1 MRYPVILHTD
11 DNKNFG
17 VTVPDL
23 PGCFSQG
30 DSVKNALINAEEAIL
45 LHAETL
51 IGDAL
56 QVPSPSDVIDLAEF
70 HGNESQAFLA
80 YVDVDVGALMGPVK
94 RINVTFRHA
103 TLAIIDNRAAAM
115 DMNRSEYLA
124 FVGAANPG
132 GSSHL
137 GSD

>member
-11 DNKNFG
+11 DGKNFG

-45 LHAETL
+45 LHSEAL
-51 IGDAL
+51 IEDAT
-56 QVPSPSDVIDLAEF
+56 QVPDASDVIDLAEF
-70 HGNESQAFLA
+70 HGDEGQAFLA
-80 YVDVDVGALMGPVK
+80 YVDVDMDALLGPVK

-115 DMNRSEYLA
+115 EMNRSEYLA
-124 FVGAANPG
+124 FVGAANPVG
-132 GSSHL
+132 N
-137 GSD
+137 